1 MKISIDMRFPYD
13 KLVLINGKG
22 ISMEDRCMK
31 MISVIKDRVTV
42 IIDIVVLRLLG
53 GLIIMETC

>member
-1 MKISIDMRFPYD
+1 MKKSIDMHFPYV

-22 ISMEDRCMK
+22 ICMKDRCMK
-31 MISVIKDRVTV
+31 MISVIEQRVVV

-53 GLIIMETC
+53 GLIIMGTC